1 MRAASLCATAKV
13 VKPLVNTMTVIAA
26 SAIVCFFIVDSHL
39 ERFLLDEGRA
49 HTFRRF
55 PNSES
60 RERLSPMPRIM
71 PNSSFRHNSGGLLNI
86 LLFMSP

>member
-60 RERLSPMPRIM
+60 RERLSPCRASCPIRRFATIAEAC
-71 PNSSFRHNSGGLLNI
+71 
-86 LLFMSP
+86 